1 MLGDIYSMLR
11 VQPTPL
17 FCGFQLIVVRSASLR
32 RYYIGL
38 AATMHDPAV
47 AILNPSGE
55 PVFAEATERFTQCKR
70 AYNCAPDDMI
80 RIPQLIREYCD
91 PQAELVAAVTW
102 SADHLAKINLMVGPL
117 PFLRHEGSTIDDYS
131 WPFPGP
137 AALFIALRNSISQ
150 AAVNLA
156 SSKQI
161 SNNVAVKYYDH
172 HLTHA
177 ANAAY
182 TSPFEDCAV
191 AVIDAFGESG
201 STGFFHYREG
211 KLSAIPTG
219 TPGTD
224 EPRAESLGFFYAR
237 LCALCGFDP
246 IKGEEWKVMGLA
258 SYGKYDSSIYELLRP
273 MIEVKDLTLK
283 PGCSN
288 ADLLTRLRELRSMM
302 RPAGS
307 SPLQSADLAYTGQL
321 VFEEVMTE
329 LLHHLYERGISENL
343 ALSGGCALN
352 SSYAGSILDRTGFTQ
367 LHIPSAPADDGNA
380 LGAAFLA
387 YRDDHPQAPLARRAQ
402 TPYLGSRI
410 RAGALE
416 RLSRFNGLKKMIHT
430 PDDIH
435 LRAARLLAEGKIIGW
450 AQGRAEF
457 GPRALGNRSILADPR
472 PHHMKDRINA
482 EVKFREEFRPFAPS
496 ILEEHGPAWFDHFQ
510 KSVYMERT
518 LRFREEVRDRVPA
531 VVHVDGTGRLQSV
544 TRELNPRYY
553 DLIKAFYDLTSIP
566 LILNTSLNI
575 MGKPIAHS
583 IEDVLGLFFTS
594 GLDALVIEDY
604 LLEK

>member
-1 MLGDIYSMLR
+1 MTAVAYFAFTQAAIR
-11 VQPTPL
+11 
-17 FCGFQLIVVRSASLR
+17 GFEPVVVRSASLS

-55 PVFAEATERFTQCKR
+55 PVFAEATERYTQCKR
-70 AYNCAPDDMI
+70 GYNCAPDDMI

-91 PQAELVAAVTW
+91 PEADLIAAVTW
-102 SADHLAKINLMVGPL
+102 SADHLARVNFMVGSF
-117 PFLRHEGSTIDDYS
+117 PFLSHENSASDDYS
-131 WPFPGP
+131 WPFPDP
-137 AALFIALRNSISQ
+137 PALFRALRNSLSQ

-182 TSPFEDCAV
+182 TSPFEECAV

-211 KLSAIPTG
+211 KLSAIPTSL
-219 TPGTD
+219 PGVD
-224 EPRAESLGFFYAR
+224 EPRTESLGFFYAR

-246 IKGEEWKVMGLA
+246 VKGEEWKVMGLA
-258 SYGKYDSSIYELLRP
+258 SYGKYDSTIYELFRP
-273 MIEVKDLTLK
+273 MIKVEDLRLK

-288 ADLLTRLRELRSMM
+288 SDLLSRVSALRSRM

-307 SPLQSADLAYTGQL
+307 SPLESADLAYTGQV

-329 LLHHLYERGISENL
+329 LLDHLYGRGISENL

-352 SSYAGSILDRTGFTQ
+352 SSYAGRILNHTGFSQ

-387 YRDDHPQAPLARRAQ
+387 YRDDYPQAPFSQRTQ
-402 TPYLGSRI
+402 TPYLGSAI
-410 RAGALE
+410 KSDALE
-416 RLSRFNGLKKMIHT
+416 RLVRFNGLQELIHA

-435 LRAARLLAEGKIIGW
+435 LRAARLLTEGKIIGW

-472 PHHMKDRINA
+472 PQHMKDRINA

-496 ILEEHGPAWFDHFQ
+496 ILQEHGPAWFEHFQ
-510 KSVYMERT
+510 KSDYMERT
-518 LRFREEVRDRVPA
+518 LRFREEVRERVPA

-553 DLIKAFYDLTSIP
+553 DLIKAFYDLTGVP

-583 IEDVLGLFFTS
+583 IEDVLGLFFTT